1 MNTPSLFIIP
11 EALHHARVDKA
22 LATLCPELSR
32 TRIKALIEQHAVLC
46 NNSLL
51 TDVSLKV
58 VTGDMVAITIPEII
72 ESTLQAQDI
81 PLDIVFEDAHLLVIN
96 KQAGLVVHPAAGNP
110 DNTLVNAL
118 LAHCGDSLLGIGGEK
133 RPGLV
138 HRLDKDTTGLMVVAK
153 TEQAHH
159 LLAAQLQDRTMSRT
173 YHALIWQHI
182 LPYNGD
188 IVGDIGRH
196 PIHRQK
202 MAVVSRNG
210 KEALT
215 YYHTFELFKHCSLV
229 ECKLATGRTHQ
240 IRVHLSHKGH
250 PVVGD
255 AVYSRQ
261 QRGKQLVEDVTLKAL
276 KNFPRQ
282 ALHAYQ
288 LTFVHPVSQQEM
300 TFNAPLPADFQALL
314 DTVRG

>member
-1 MNTPSLFIIP
+1 
-11 EALHHARVDKA
+11 
-22 LATLCPELSR
+22 
-32 TRIKALIEQHAVLC
+32 LIEQHAVLC